1 MSDTF
6 RILHRAALNI
16 DSASTI
22 KAVYRSVPLCLLFG
36 CSSHQLHPPVSVDN
50 SLPCHQTS
58 RRAAAKTQHHAGE
71 NQFCPCLL
79 LVVVVCLIGKKHVDT
94 FSAR

>member
-6 RILHRAALNI
+6 KILHRAALNI

-22 KAVYRSVPLCLLFG
+22 KAVYRSVPLRLLFE

-50 SLPCHQTS
+50 SLSCQQTS
-58 RRAAAKTQHHAGE
+58 RRAAAKTLHRAGGG
-71 NQFCPCLL
+71 N
-79 LVVVVCLIGKKHVDT
+79 
-94 FSAR
+94 